1 MILSAKKNWVGFF
14 GKILISYMIF
24 ILLVYFLNQNN
35 FDRFS
40 SFLIVL
46 FSATVS
52 LFYLGLGS
60 YSKFGFNVT
69 GYFIFALIFKIFIG
83 FLFWEFY
90 LFPDY
95 FTNSSS
101 QFQFN
106 HVEYLIT
113 FDRLQEIAEYRI
125 SNGLFSIPSYGFAD
139 KYILI
144 RYIMSGIFLSGSFN
158 AFDLA
163 VQNSLFSIFTSLVI
177 AQIVKEEG
185 GTSKQ
190 IKIALLLTIFQPI
203 SFISTMIWR
212 DVVGQFFLALG
223 GYFLY
228 KSTKK
233 NKILMVALILLAT
246 ISFFINRFLYAFFPL
261 IVIFGYFF
269 FLKKNKFGLL
279 MLPFVY
285 FFIDYF
291 DNILSVTNHLTE
303 NYGDNIMSVNFW
315 FFLPINVVRLFLG
328 PFPWTNWFTIND
340 NTIFLIG
347 GYFQAVMNISLIIF
361 LIKVIYRKKYLLKL
375 KSIFSVL
382 SSVDILL
389 LLLFPLFIMA
399 GLGTK
404 EVHIFYMST
413 GIIFLVP
420 TISLAYYNQSF
431 KTIFLKV
438 FLFYII
444 INTFFIALGF
454 SDQGFGS
461 SFR

>member
-1 MILSAKKNWVGFF
+1 
-14 GKILISYMIF
+14 
-24 ILLVYFLNQNN
+24 
-35 FDRFS
+35 
-40 SFLIVL
+40 
-46 FSATVS
+46 
-52 LFYLGLGS
+52 
-60 YSKFGFNVT
+60 
-69 GYFIFALIFKIFIG
+69 
-83 FLFWEFY
+83 
-90 LFPDY
+90 
-95 FTNSSS
+95 
-101 QFQFN
+101 
-106 HVEYLIT
+106 
-113 FDRLQEIAEYRI
+113 
-125 SNGLFSIPSYGFAD
+125 
-139 KYILI
+139 
-144 RYIMSGIFLSGSFN
+144 
-158 AFDLA
+158 
-163 VQNSLFSIFTSLVI
+163 
-177 AQIVKEEG
+177 
-185 GTSKQ
+185 
-190 IKIALLLTIFQPI
+190 
-203 SFISTMIWR
+203 
-212 DVVGQFFLALG
+212 
-223 GYFLY
+223 
-228 KSTKK
+228 
-233 NKILMVALILLAT
+233 MVALILLAT

-413 GIIFLVP
+413 GIIFLIP